1 MSAGNWNVSRWVGI
15 GNRWVGIGNRWVI
28 LESLLAIV
36 NSLGPIADISVV
48 RLSTS

>member
-1 MSAGNWNVSRWVGI
+1 MSAGDWNVS
-15 GNRWVGIGNRWVI
+15 RWVGIGNRWVI

-36 NSLGPIADISVV
+36 NSLGPIADISIV